1 MQIIDCINYSEEYE
15 LLKTRIKYL
24 KQHVDYFY
32 LVTGSHYFTGKKK
45 KNDFTRELKL
55 ASDEGVMLS
64 VLEVNFTKIFKWHL
78 LRLFWKRRL
87 PKYTEDTQRKISITK
102 IKQHFSENDV
112 MVYSDI
118 DEFPSIQAVG
128 KFKALLKMLNRPF
141 RVQLTNFYYNYRLF
155 EDRDWL
161 GPYVSTVSKANW
173 QDLRLLEYTPLENRS
188 GWHFS
193 YMGGANVMREKLAT
207 FAHQDYAKLAFE
219 DWNKVLSHIDNG
231 EDLFG
236 RSAYTFSHLNN
247 LTEVYDEKIL
257 SLIQNNEY
265 FSVQGISK

>member
-141 RVQLTNFYYNYRLF
+141 RVQLTNFGYLKIVIGSGHMFRL
-155 EDRDWL
+155 
-161 GPYVSTVSKANW
+161 Y
-173 QDLRLLEYTPLENRS
+173 LRLI
-188 GWHFS
+188 G
-193 YMGGANVMREKLAT
+193 
-207 FAHQDYAKLAFE
+207 
-219 DWNKVLSHIDNG
+219 
-231 EDLFG
+231 
-236 RSAYTFSHLNN
+236 
-247 LTEVYDEKIL
+247 KI
-257 SLIQNNEY
+257 
-265 FSVQGISK
+265 